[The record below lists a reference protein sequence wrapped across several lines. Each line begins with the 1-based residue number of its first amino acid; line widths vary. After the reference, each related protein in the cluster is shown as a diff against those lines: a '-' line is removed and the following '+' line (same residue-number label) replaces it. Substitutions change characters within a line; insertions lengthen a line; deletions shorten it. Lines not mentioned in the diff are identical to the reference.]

1 MKIVVIIFLV
11 IIFLIIFIEPARN
24 YINNLLVNHQ
34 DNLQAEL
41 KEKDIIGYTL
51 GRNPKVEEI
60 QNILKYAG
68 FKPGP
73 VDGHMGAQTRMAIR
87 KFQKSKGLK
96 VTGRIDS
103 ITWSA
108 LNKKQESEKS
118 ASGMISKIHLPSLE
132 VAETETEKKLNIQ
145 DEIMSHRLK
154 SIDRIK
160 KIQQA
165 LKNAG
170 FYKGDIDGK
179 IGPKTKMAIKAFQK
193 SKGLIADGVVGQKT
207 WDELSK
213 YFKD

>member
-1 MKIVVIIFLV
+1 M
-11 IIFLIIFIEPARN
+11 FIEPVRS
-24 YINNLLVNHQ
+24 YINNLLLKHQ
-34 DNLQAEL
+34 DSLQAEL
-41 KEKDIIGYTL
+41 KEKEIINYTS
-51 GRNPKVEEI
+51 GHNPKVEEI
-60 QNILKYAG
+60 QDILKYGG

-73 VDGHMGAQTRMAIR
+73 VDGRMGTRTRMAIR

-108 LNKKQESEKS
+108 LNKKQEPKKPI
-118 ASGMISKIHLPSLE
+118 SGMISKIHLPSVE
-132 VAETETEKKLNIQ
+132 VSEAEKRLDIQ
-145 DEIMSHRLK
+145 DEIISHRLK
-154 SIDRIK
+154 SKDRTE

-179 IGPKTKMAIKAFQK
+179 IGLKTKSAVKAFQK

-207 WDELSK
+207 WDELSR

>member
-1 MKIVVIIFLV
+1 MLKSALILSVVIIILV
-11 IIFLIIFIEPARN
+11 MFIEPVRS
-24 YINNLLVNHQ
+24 YINNLLLKHQ
-34 DNLQAEL
+34 DNLQVEL
-41 KEKDIIGYTL
+41 KEKEIIGYTS
-51 GRNPKVEEI
+51 GHNPKVEEI

-73 VDGHMGAQTRMAIR
+73 VDGRMGTRTRMAIR

-108 LNKKQESEKS
+108 LNKKQESKKPIP
-118 ASGMISKIHLPSLE
+118 GMISKIHLPS
-132 VAETETEKKLNIQ
+132 VKVSKTEKKLDIQ
-145 DEIMSHRLK
+145 DETISHRLK
-154 SIDRIK
+154 SKDRIE

-179 IGPKTKMAIKAFQK
+179 SGLKTRSAVKAFQK

-207 WDELSK
+207 WDELSR

>member
-1 MKIVVIIFLV
+1 MLKSVF
-11 IIFLIIFIEPARN
+11 IIFLIIVFLIMFIKPARN
-24 YINNLLVNHQ
+24 YMNNLLLKHQ

-41 KEKDIIGYTL
+41 KEKEIIGYVS
-51 GRNPKVEEI
+51 GHNPKIEEI
-60 QNILKYAG
+60 QDILKYGG

-73 VDGHMGAQTRMAIR
+73 VDGRLGAQTRMAIR
-87 KFQKSKGLK
+87 KFQKSKSLK

-108 LNKKQESEKS
+108 LNKKQESKKPIP
-118 ASGMISKIHLPSLE
+118 GMLSKIHLSSIE
-132 VAETETEKKLNIQ
+132 NKEAEKKSDTQ
-145 DEIMSHRLK
+145 DEIIYHRLK
-154 SIDRIK
+154 SRDRIK

-179 IGPKTKMAIKAFQK
+179 IGLKTKGAIKAFQK

-207 WDELSK
+207 WNELCK
-213 YFKD
+213 

>member
-1 MKIVVIIFLV
+1 LLKSALILSVVIIILV
-11 IIFLIIFIEPARN
+11 MFIEPVRS
-24 YINNLLVNHQ
+24 YINNLLLKHQ
-34 DNLQAEL
+34 DNLQVEL
-41 KEKDIIGYTL
+41 KEKEIIGYTS
-51 GRNPKVEEI
+51 GHNPKVEEI

-73 VDGHMGAQTRMAIR
+73 VDGRMGTRTRMAIR

-108 LNKKQESEKS
+108 LNKKQESKKPIP
-118 ASGMISKIHLPSLE
+118 GMISKIHLPS
-132 VAETETEKKLNIQ
+132 VKVSKTEKKLDIQ
-145 DEIMSHRLK
+145 DETISHRLK
-154 SIDRIK
+154 SKDRIE

-179 IGPKTKMAIKAFQK
+179 SGLKTRSAVKAFQK

-207 WDELSK
+207 WDELSR

>member
-1 MKIVVIIFLV
+1 MLKSALIMSVVIIILV
-11 IIFLIIFIEPARN
+11 MFIEPVRS
-24 YINNLLVNHQ
+24 YINNLLLKHQ
-34 DNLQAEL
+34 DNLQVEL
-41 KEKDIIGYTL
+41 KEKEIIGYTS
-51 GRNPKVEEI
+51 GHNPKVEEI
-60 QNILKYAG
+60 QDILKYDG

-73 VDGHMGAQTRMAIR
+73 VDGRLGSQTRMAIR

-103 ITWSA
+103 ITLSA
-108 LNKKQESEKS
+108 LNKKQESKKPIP
-118 ASGMISKIHLPSLE
+118 GMISKIHLPSVE
-132 VAETETEKKLNIQ
+132 VSEAEKKLDIQ
-145 DEIMSHRLK
+145 DEIISHRLK
-154 SIDRIK
+154 SKDRIE

-179 IGPKTKMAIKAFQK
+179 SGLKTKSAIKAFQK

-207 WDELSK
+207 WNELSK

>member
-1 MKIVVIIFLV
+1 MLKSVF
-11 IIFLIIFIEPARN
+11 IIFLIIVFLIMFIKPVRN
-24 YINNLLVNHQ
+24 YMNNLLLKHQ
-34 DNLQAEL
+34 DNLQVEL
-41 KEKDIIGYTL
+41 KEKEIIGHTSGY
-51 GRNPKVEEI
+51 NPRVEEI

-73 VDGHMGAQTRMAIR
+73 VDGRMGARTRMAIR

-108 LNKKQESEKS
+108 LNKKQESKKPIP
-118 ASGMISKIHLPSLE
+118 GMISKIHLPSTE
-132 VAETETEKKLNIQ
+132 VRKAERKLDIQ
-145 DEIMSHRLK
+145 DEIISHRLK
-154 SIDRIK
+154 SKDRIK

-179 IGPKTKMAIKAFQK
+179 IGLKTKSAIKAFQK

-207 WDELSK
+207 WNELSR

>member
-1 MKIVVIIFLV
+1 MLKSALILSIVIIILV
-11 IIFLIIFIEPARN
+11 MFIEPVRS
-24 YINNLLVNHQ
+24 YINNLLLKHQ
-34 DNLQAEL
+34 DNLQVEL
-41 KEKDIIGYTL
+41 KEKEIIGYTS
-51 GRNPKVEEI
+51 GHNPKVEEI

-73 VDGHMGAQTRMAIR
+73 VDGRMGTRTRMAIR

-103 ITWSA
+103 ITLSA
-108 LNKKQESEKS
+108 LNKKQELKKPIP
-118 ASGMISKIHLPSLE
+118 GMISKIHLPSVE
-132 VAETETEKKLNIQ
+132 VSEAEKKLDIQ
-145 DEIMSHRLK
+145 DEIISHRLK
-154 SIDRIK
+154 SKDRVE

-179 IGPKTKMAIKAFQK
+179 IGLKTKSAIKAFQK
-193 SKGLIADGVVGQKT
+193 SKGLITDGVVGQKT
-207 WDELSK
+207 WDELGK